1 MLLFNIYFLGR
12 AVLTGDFV
20 PIVPIVAGIF
30 TAAGLLVIVYAEQR
44 AQEEDKRDHRRIAR
58 VAHQLESPLKN
69 LQSAFQHLLADASN
83 LPAAERL
90 KLKQMETK
98 SKILLDNIRDLFLTL
113 EAGEGS
119 ISQDVRVYDLCLLVK
134 EAVQRAAPLAS
145 ARNVELINS
154 AHCPKALVRA
164 DRRLLLIA
172 LAHLIENAIFYT
184 LTPGL
189 VQVAVIKGKKQAR
202 VVVQDRGLGIR
213 GDDVRLVDKPFARGA
228 TAAQYDPDGIG
239 LGVALSR
246 LIVKDIGG
254 SLVWHSKDRG
264 TGSQFEIRLPLIQN

>member
-30 TAAGLLVIVYAEQR
+30 TAAGLLIIVYAEQR
-44 AQEEDKRDHRRIAR
+44 AQEEDKQAHRRITR

-69 LQSAFQHLLADASN
+69 LQENFEHLLADAGG
-83 LPAAERL
+83 LPAAQRL

-98 SKILLDNIRDLFLTL
+98 SKVLLDNIRDLFLTL

-134 EAVQRAAPLAS
+134 EATQRAAPLAS
-145 ARNVELINS
+145 ARNVELISS

-172 LAHLIENAIFYT
+172 LAHLIENAISYT
-184 LTPGL
+184 MTPGR
-189 VQVAVIKGKKQAR
+189 VNVAVIKGKKQAR

-213 GDDVRLVDKPFARGA
+213 GDDILLVDKPFARGA
-228 TAAQYDPDGIG
+228 AAAKYDPDGIG

-254 SLVWHSKDRG
+254 SLSWHSQDHG
-264 TGSQFEIRLPLIQN
+264 TGTEFAIRLPLVQN